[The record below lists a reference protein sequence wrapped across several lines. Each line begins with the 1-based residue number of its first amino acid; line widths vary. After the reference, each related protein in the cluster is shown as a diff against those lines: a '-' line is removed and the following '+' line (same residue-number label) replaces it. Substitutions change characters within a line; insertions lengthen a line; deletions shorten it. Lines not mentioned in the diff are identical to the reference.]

1 MQWEDEQEGTW
12 MTMADLVITWAR
24 DHTPG
29 TACAHLRQVC
39 EAPSPHLHQ
48 HTTRDL
54 ALHTHALAERPSC
67 LRMDAAS
74 LYPRAEGPVA
84 SLHARVAYN
93 LAPLSLLPLGDQ
105 VLHAVATSITP
116 APCALTRCLLSD

>member
-24 DHTPG
+24 DHTLA
-29 TACAHLRQVC
+29 TAHAHLGQVC
-39 EAPSPHLHQ
+39 EAPSSYLYQ
-48 HTTRDL
+48 HTTQDL
-54 ALHTHALAERPSC
+54 ALHTHALAERLSC

-74 LYPRAEGPVA
+74 LHPRAEVPVA
-84 SLHARVAYN
+84 SSRAHAVCS

-116 APCALTRCLLSD
+116 APYAQTRCLLSD